1 MCVEDTMTHLHD
13 TEKSRDLERVHL
25 GKYRKGQCNCSIF
38 QEKGT
43 LQMCPKCILTEQ
55 ALIGEEDM
63 GGSDVDMD
71 QEGSGR

>member
-1 MCVEDTMTHLHD
+1 
-13 TEKSRDLERVHL
+13 
-25 GKYRKGQCNCSIF
+25 
-38 QEKGT
+38 
-43 LQMCPKCILTEQ
+43 MCPKCILTEQ